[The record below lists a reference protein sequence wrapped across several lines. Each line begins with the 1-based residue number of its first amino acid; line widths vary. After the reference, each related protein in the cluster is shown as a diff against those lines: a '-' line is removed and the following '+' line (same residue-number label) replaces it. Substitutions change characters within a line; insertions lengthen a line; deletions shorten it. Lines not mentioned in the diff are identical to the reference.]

1 MKNIT
6 KLLLLK
12 QHAFLYNLGSM
23 NELKHENFKRIAQN
37 RKNKIISTIEQLNNL
52 SNFSYYEFTEE
63 EIKEMFDEINSKTE
77 EIKKRLLSSCKKQ
90 NKKGEM

>member
-1 MKNIT
+1 M
-6 KLLLLK
+6 
-12 QHAFLYNLGSM
+12 S
-23 NELKHENFKRIAQN
+23 ELKHENFKRIAES

-63 EIKEMFDEINSKTE
+63 EIKKMFNDIEQKAE
-77 EIKKRLLSSCKKQ
+77 EIKKRLISSCNKK

>member
-1 MKNIT
+1 M
-6 KLLLLK
+6 LK
-12 QHAFLYNLGSM
+12 QRCFLYNLDSM

-63 EIKEMFDEINSKTE
+63 EIKEMFEEINSKSE

>member
-1 MKNIT
+1 M
-6 KLLLLK
+6 LK
-12 QHAFLYNLGSM
+12 RHAFFYNFGSM

-52 SNFSYYEFTEE
+52 SNFSYYEFTEA
-63 EIKEMFDEINSKTE
+63 EIKEMFDEISRKSE
-77 EIKKRLLSSCKKQ
+77 EIKKRLLSSCKKR